1 MQARQPTYLE
11 SLLNRLTEPCTKL
24 LGENEGAAPLAVLT
38 GYVLRDDDS
47 SLPPVPE
54 ILVNDQ
60 MLKAGRAYLALL
72 LDNDRLPRG
81 EQLTLEELTL
91 PRGLLLQFFQGHSDI
106 QARAQEVLGLV
117 ERKFSQRSFQ
127 QATILLQLFET
138 DHTTKLQNERKLFY
152 EDMIQRLGIRRRYP
166 LSKVEVEQV
175 KDHFQEMGVSLD
187 ATDLLEETEAGERA
201 ASEAALSLTPW
212 VSGVLPPVEDDDEAV
227 SKSSDTEQASST
239 LEIDGET
246 IEKAL
251 AQDPPPLGDADGL
264 VALVRS
270 CDWLA
275 ARHQISFSLLSRHPE
290 EYIKWRRLVHAS
302 SEEHQ
307 EEFVRFV
314 PPKRWRS
321 PADFADLP
329 LFELVAA
336 YLTPDTFKEYLETMT
351 RACYFLLLAVGD
363 TGLEGFLDT
372 YFDWLSRRFGLDGT
386 VFIDRL
392 HRQST
397 FGEQTLSET
406 LSSIYDEHFIA
417 PIEAGAVT
425 FSENMLRTGIRKFI
439 DQMATTN
446 FAEVAP
452 GHYNLGGMILD
463 QIFEIEYPTVEF
475 PFKIH
480 RIV

>member
-11 SLLNRLTEPCTKL
+11 SLLNRLREPCATFL
-24 LGENEGAAPLAVLT
+24 EEHIEAAPLGVLT
-38 GYVLRDDDS
+38 AHVLRDDDAT
-47 SLPPVPE
+47 LPPVRE

-166 LSKVEVEQV
+166 LSKVEVDQV
-175 KDHFQEMGVSLD
+175 KNHFLEMSAALTSSG
-187 ATDLLEETEAGERA
+187 LLKETPEGER
-201 ASEAALSLTPW
+201 SLNDVAMSITPW
-212 VSGVLPPVEDDDEAV
+212 AATYLPPKPVKDARDV
-227 SKSSDTEQASST
+227 GSDGDQASST
-239 LEIDGET
+239 LEIDERT

-251 AQDPPPLGDADGL
+251 AQDPPPLAESDGL
-264 VALVRS
+264 KALVRS

-275 ARHQISFSLLSRHPE
+275 ARHQISFSLLTRHPE
-290 EYIKWRRLVHAS
+290 QYVNWRLLVDKS
-302 SEEHQ
+302 TPEHQ
-307 EEFVRFV
+307 DELMRFV
-314 PPKRWRS
+314 PPRRWRS
-321 PADFADLP
+321 PADFPDLP

-336 YLTPDTFKEYLETMT
+336 YLTPETFKEYFETLT

-363 TGLEGFLDT
+363 TGLEGYLDT
-372 YFDWLSRRFGLDGT
+372 YFDWLKAHFDFDGT

-406 LSSIYDEHFIA
+406 LTQIYDERLA
-417 PIEAGAVT
+417 PSIDSGAFV
-425 FSENMLRTGIRKFI
+425 FSENVLRKGIHRFL
-439 DQMATTN
+439 DQMANTN

-452 GHYNLGGMILD
+452 GHYNIGGMILD
-463 QIFEIEYPTVEF
+463 QIYEIAYPTVEF